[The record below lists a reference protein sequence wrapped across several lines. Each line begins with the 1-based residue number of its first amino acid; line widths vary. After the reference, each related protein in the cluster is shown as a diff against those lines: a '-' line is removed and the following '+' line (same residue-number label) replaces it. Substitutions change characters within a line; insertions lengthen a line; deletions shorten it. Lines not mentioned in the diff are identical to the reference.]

1 MFRARARGAWS
12 LSSNERRKPLIVLG
26 VVLLILGLVFNAGI
40 LWTIGLI
47 LIGVGVILAVL
58 GLLDRAVEPRSHYY

>member
-1 MFRARARGAWS
+1 
-12 LSSNERRKPLIVLG
+12 LIVLG

-58 GLLDRAVEPRSHYY
+58 GLLDRAIGPRSHYY

>member
-1 MFRARARGAWS
+1 M
-12 LSSNERRKPLIVLG
+12 IVLG
-26 VVLLILGLVFNAGI
+26 GIVLILGLIFGAGI

-58 GLLDRAVEPRSHYY
+58 GMLDRSVGPYRYYY

>member
-1 MFRARARGAWS
+1 M
-12 LSSNERRKPLIVLG
+12 LG

-58 GLLDRAVEPRSHYY
+58 GLLDRAIGPRSHYY

>member
-1 MFRARARGAWS
+1 M
-12 LSSNERRKPLIVLG
+12 LG

-58 GLLDRAVEPRSHYY
+58 GLLDRAIGPRSHYS

>member
-1 MFRARARGAWS
+1 M
-12 LSSNERRKPLIVLG
+12 LG

-47 LIGVGVILAVL
+47 LIGVGVVLAVL
-58 GLLDRAVEPRSHYY
+58 GLLDRAIGPRSHYY